1 MKILRHY
8 LPEAK
13 YLGEN
18 LFTTWDNMLNMCNR
32 HNMSGRSVWSLQGEP
47 YENNYDK
54 ILSCTGSVK

>member
-13 YLGEN
+13 YLGDN

-54 ILSCTGSVK
+54 I